1 MGRILAIDYGTK
13 RCGLAVTDPTRTIAT
28 ALETVPTHRLFDYLN
43 SYFAKETVDTIVIGE
58 PKRLNNTSSES
69 TKNSQLFADRVRK
82 SYPDVPVH
90 LYDERFTSKLAL
102 QSLIQSGQSRQT
114 RKDKAVLDRVSATIL
129 LQDYMQSL
137 SLKP

>member
-28 ALETVPTHRLFDYLN
+28 ALETVPTHRLFDFLN
-43 SYFAKETVDTIVIGE
+43 AYFSKEPVDAIVIGE
-58 PKRLNNTSSES
+58 PKRLTHTASES
-69 TKNSQLFADRVRK
+69 TRNSLLFADRVRK
-82 SYPDVPVH
+82 SFPDMPVQM
-90 LYDERFTSKLAL
+90 YDERFTSKMAQ
-102 QSLIQSGQSRQT
+102 QSLLQSGQSRQT